1 MGAESDAEK
10 LVELVRA
17 ELCRRG
23 WDSGKFAAWA
33 ARGTVQHGPLYVAQM
48 VTVILHT
55 VVDDCGVELW
65 NKAVMDDVW
74 DQLPTE
80 AAKGRTLRGMIRR
93 SRRRVRRLARLQ
105 RRSAYKGS
113 SSSLIAN
120 VFTLNFPAAANGT
133 EREGMAAYAYYTPS
147 LAQVV
152 EQVNKVQAQQPGTVT
167 RYSGAYHISIP
178 KQRFE
183 FGWTPN
189 WPAHQTTAVAMRV
202 QIQKFVLTKKA
213 PINDIICTPAYT
225 DLNGGAIANMCH
237 YGATNYSS
245 AVPTGINGIPYD
257 HTVGILA
264 RYAAG
269 TNAGVTPSPT
279 QWNDTR
285 KDPLTIFESPAAVS
299 KITLKWTK
307 DFYIPYGQSMAFSC
321 GHGPVNVSYNDL
333 EINRPELF
341 VAKTVSDKGDNFIT
355 PFLPAGWPFFI
366 IKIQKHKADG
376 TVSVTSP
383 SAADSMGVAH
393 RIYYRCPDFT
403 GRMLTY
409 NNPNSVSDGGT
420 VPSSANVFLTAN
432 GNAKTAAYTGLNI

>member
-1 MGAESDAEK
+1 MLGEIAEDG
-10 LVELVRA
+10 LLMLGR
-17 ELCRRG
+17 
-23 WDSGKFAAWA
+23 
-33 ARGTVQHGPLYVAQM
+33 HGPKLGMLTATGALGYEGVKRYREE
-48 VTVILHT
+48 TGL
-55 VVDDCGVELW
+55 DDSDQVQ
-65 NKAVMDDVW
+65 KAFKKKGKLSRPQLEPISRQ
-74 DQLPTE
+74 DQIQNMGLLTYQRQV
-80 AAKGRTLRGMIRR
+80 KSGRGR

-269 TNAGVTPSPT
+269 TNAGITPSPT

-383 SAADSMGVAH
+383 SASDSMGVAH